1 MKNLSILFILLS
13 SVSWSASV
21 SSEEITNMIS
31 EIKEER
37 VGISLSELEKTA
49 NPFLIVK
56 KEDVVEKIAGKAVK
70 KMTEEIVYELHA
82 ILNHA
87 AFINKKWYK
96 KGDKLGLYRV
106 AYIGSKSVNITSKS
120 GNKTLSIKKKKKKFI
135 KLNQGRK

>member
-1 MKNLSILFILLS
+1 MKKLSILFIALS
-13 SVSWSASV
+13 SVSWSGSI

-31 EIKEER
+31 QIKEER
-37 VGISLSELEKTA
+37 VGISLNELEKTA

-56 KEDVVEKIAGKAVK
+56 KEKVVEPVAGKPVK
-70 KMTEEIVYELHA
+70 RVAEVVYQLQA

-96 KGDKLGLYRV
+96 KGDKLGVYHV
-106 AYIGSKSVNITSKS
+106 AYIGRKSVNLTSKS
-120 GNKTLSIKKKKKKFI
+120 GNKTLSMKKKKKKFI